1 MYFSKYLH
9 EDVQRKFSRPPLNRV
24 ENFPLGEQNY
34 DKIPDKIKIVVYKMY
49 ALSYTGTVLLQ
60 YPTVIDCAVRRT
72 TELLSQGVH

>member
-1 MYFSKYLH
+1 MYKENFLA
-9 EDVQRKFSRPPLNRV
+9 PPLNRV

-60 YPTVIDCAVRRT
+60 YPTVIDCVAICVGCNKP
-72 TELLSQGVH
+72 SSPYY